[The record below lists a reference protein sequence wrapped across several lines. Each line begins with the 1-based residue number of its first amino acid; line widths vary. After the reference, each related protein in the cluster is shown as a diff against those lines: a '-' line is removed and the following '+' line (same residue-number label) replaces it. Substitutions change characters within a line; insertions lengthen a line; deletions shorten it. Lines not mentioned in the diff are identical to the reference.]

1 MPTAW
6 RQDGFTFVI
15 YTNDHN
21 PSHVHVKKAGAE
33 VIIYLGDENKKPL
46 AREIRGMSYK
56 DYVKALRIAA
66 EQQQRL
72 IGIWR
77 RIHG

>member
-6 RQDGFTFVI
+6 RQDGFKFYI
-15 YTNDHN
+15 YTNDHS

-33 VIIYLGDENKKPL
+33 FIIYLGDEKTKPVG
-46 AREIRGMSYK
+46 RENRGMSFK

-66 EQQQRL
+66 EQQKRL
-72 IGIWR
+72 IESWR